1 MQEKKQFS
9 AGKHASINIVKQFGR
24 KPYFLEFYQNTIV
37 MISHE
42 DSVFRSGDLI
52 NACYKS
58 YSILIIVSLHYNRSV
73 IK

>member
-9 AGKHASINIVKQFGR
+9 AGKHDSINIVKQFGR
-24 KPYFLEFYQNTIV
+24 KPYFLEFYQNTIL

-58 YSILIIVSLHYNRSV
+58 YSMYSV
-73 IK
+73 IAL